1 MKDCLVST
9 DVSLGG
15 CNSLCSLARAD
26 ILEQESLLISRLR
39 HFLSFSGHALYFPT
53 SALPEEPEYL
63 PRERKL
69 LLPLRY
75 GGVALG
81 MLMLHGVRAREVRP
95 LFPLLAS
102 LAQLCLELLQRVKLC
117 CRDRVTG
124 LATED
129 VLYGLMEAEAARVRA
144 QLSRPCT
151 EEENVPLHRL
161 CMGLVLV
168 RVDNGRAVASESGFC
183 FSDAL
188 MAQAAQAFAREVPP
202 EACAARVG
210 RFGIAALLPA
220 VSGRGVCR
228 QLAEAALARLS
239 GVCLPEPLSGRA
251 VRPVVSVGYAVYP
264 QDMEGGDFALDMS
277 EQARRL
283 MERARLAA
291 RVASRR
297 GGAGA
302 VMSFARI
309 LQEGGSVVQV
319 LPLGRVRISLGKR
332 AKAREGLRFSVW
344 EGGPQGRYKGEIVLL
359 QVTEQDAVAETLH
372 LADAAAPLCEGDAL
386 ALLSEESGA
395 PRQDAENGGGG
406 NEGEEDARGICSHG
420 MFLRR
425 FALERERDERFALT
439 ILRREPDGSDEDP
452 LTPLIDAW
460 KAAPALCGERVLAGR
475 YGGNALIFYHPGVE
489 AEALAPHWA
498 ELCTAL
504 AARGVTVVAGI
515 AGHPFLQF
523 RKTEAPEC
531 ALKALEYAQLL
542 PAPHVGVCNS
552 LALNIS
558 ADKRYSLGDVFG
570 AIEEYKLAL
579 LADQENVLAW
589 NSLGTCYA
597 ALGRHNEARRYFLE
611 ALQRSPGVEQAV
623 QTRYNLGTV
632 CLQLEDRKAAAEY
645 FRQCIADAPDHLYAH
660 LRLGQLCEDAGR
672 RAEAQKYY
680 EQAAAIEEE
689 RERRDGEVSNV
700 ARRCLARLVARQRK
714 GEEARE
720 MLHDALL
727 RNPRDDATMR
737 MLASLYLD
745 GGDDPAVAET
755 LARRSLLQHEC
766 AEGWRLL
773 SRALAAQGKSREAD
787 EAAARAAVL

>member
-9 DVSLGG
+9 EVSLGG

-53 SALPEEPEYL
+53 GDLPEEPEYL

-75 GGVALG
+75 GGAALG

-95 LFPLLAS
+95 LLPVLSS
-102 LAQLCLELLQRVKLC
+102 LAQICLELLQRVKLC

-129 VLYGLMEAEAARVRA
+129 VLYGVMEAEAARVRA
-144 QLSRPCT
+144 QLARPCA

-168 RVDNGRAVASESGFC
+168 RVDNGRAVAAESGFC

-202 EACAARVG
+202 DACAARVG

-228 QLAEAALARLS
+228 QLAEAVLARLS
-239 GVCLPEPLSGRA
+239 GVCLQEPLSGRS

-264 QDMEGGDFALDMS
+264 QDMAGGEFALDMS

-319 LPLGRVRISLGKR
+319 LPLGRVRVSLGKR
-332 AKAREGLRFSVW
+332 AKAREGQRFSVW
-344 EGGPQGRYKGEIVLL
+344 EGGTQGRYKGEIVLL

-372 LADAAAPLCEGDAL
+372 LADAAVPLSEGDAL

-395 PRQDAENGGGG
+395 QRQAQTDDAEG
-406 NEGEEDARGICSHG
+406 EGAEDARGICSHG
-420 MFLRR
+420 VFLRR
-425 FALERERDERFALT
+425 FALERERDEHFALT
-439 ILRREPDGSDEDP
+439 ILRREPDAGEDDP
-452 LTPLIDAW
+452 LAPLIDAW
-460 KAAPALCGERVLAGR
+460 KAAPALCGERVLAGQ
-475 YGGNALIFYHPGVE
+475 YGSNALIFYHPGAE

-498 ELCTAL
+498 ALCTEL
-504 AARGVTVVAGI
+504 EARGIAVAAGI

-597 ALGRHNEARRYFLE
+597 ALGRHNEARRYFGE
-611 ALQRSPGVEQAV
+611 ALQRASSVEQAV

-645 FRQCIADAPDHLYAH
+645 FRQCIADAPEHLYAH
-660 LRLGQLCEDAGR
+660 LRLGQLCEEAGR
-672 RAEAQKYY
+672 RSDAQKYY
-680 EQAAAIEEE
+680 EQAAAIEEL
-689 RERRDGEVSNV
+689 REQRDGESSNV

-714 GEEARE
+714 GGEARE

-727 RNPRDDATMR
+727 RNPHDDATMR
-737 MLASLYLD
+737 MLADLYLE
-745 GGDDPAVAET
+745 GGDDPAVAEA

-773 SRALAAQGKSREAD
+773 SRALAAQGKTREAD
-787 EAAARAAVL
+787 EAAARASVL